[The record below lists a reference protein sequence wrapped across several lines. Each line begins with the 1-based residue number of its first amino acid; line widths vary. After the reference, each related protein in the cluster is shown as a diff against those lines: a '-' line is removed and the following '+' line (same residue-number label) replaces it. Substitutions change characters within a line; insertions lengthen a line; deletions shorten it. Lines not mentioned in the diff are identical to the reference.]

1 MILAAVSIVIMIAL
15 VFRRLRIQKRQAW
28 WNTRK
33 QVLTP
38 AVFAFLDGTPF
49 DAPLRLS
56 LGKSDIRPLQEIAH
70 DLISSVRGDARDKL
84 ITLLVEV
91 GGVADNTRRLQ
102 SAREWERL
110 QAVRNLS
117 LYPKENVEAVLRKSL
132 DDASNHVSIAAAK
145 ALIDMDVEISVRE
158 LTEKFF
164 SGGGA
169 KSLALREI
177 FRRIAPN
184 QTTALRRM
192 LSEQTTEPVKLLS
205 IDALG
210 TVRDYSSIP
219 AIMEQCASPSINVRA
234 EAMRALATIGHPDAM
249 PTILTGLDDGAWE
262 VRAQAAVGAGRVG
275 IDAAIPQLS
284 GLLDDQEWWVR
295 FRAAEALKKI
305 GGKGQKLLTSAAKGP
320 SRAARVAGLV
330 LSQDGG

>member
-15 VFRRLRIQKRQAW
+15 VFRRLRIQKRQVW

-49 DAPLRLS
+49 DAALRLS

-70 DLISSVRGDARDKL
+70 DLISSVRGDARDRL

-132 DDASNHVSIAAAK
+132 DDASNHVRIAAAK

-158 LTEKFF
+158 LTEKSF
-164 SGGGA
+164 
-169 KSLALREI
+169 
-177 FRRIAPN
+177 FRRRCQI
-184 QTTALRRM
+184 T
-192 LSEQTTEPVKLLS
+192 
-205 IDALG
+205 
-210 TVRDYSSIP
+210 
-219 AIMEQCASPSINVRA
+219 
-234 EAMRALATIGHPDAM
+234 
-249 PTILTGLDDGAWE
+249 
-262 VRAQAAVGAGRVG
+262 
-275 IDAAIPQLS
+275 
-284 GLLDDQEWWVR
+284 
-295 FRAAEALKKI
+295 
-305 GGKGQKLLTSAAKGP
+305 
-320 SRAARVAGLV
+320 RVA
-330 LSQDGG
+330 